1 MVEKK
6 FIISPED
13 QQRLQSL
20 RLLDD
25 DFMRLV
31 FEDNIEATELLLNVF
46 FDRYDMKVL
55 RVQAQQEIKNPNGRS
70 VRLDIYAVD
79 SDNRHYDI
87 EIQRQDRGAGE
98 HRARFNSSMLDSK
111 LLQAGQDPD
120 ELPDSY
126 IIFITENDIYKEN
139 QPIYCFERCNIK
151 TGKLFNDGSHI
162 IYVNAAYQDDGTR
175 IGQLMHDFRCNNA
188 DEMNNKVIADKVRYF
203 KEKERGNGSMC
214 QIVEEIAT
222 KLAKE
227 MAQDMAQDM
236 AQNMAQDMAQTRN
249 IEIATALIKIG
260 QMTLDMIAK
269 TCGLKL
275 EEVETLAKSLA

>member
-1 MVEKK
+1 MAEKK

-139 QPIYCFERCNIK
+139 RPIYRFHRREDE

-188 DEMNNKVIADKVRYF
+188 DDMNNKVIADKVRYF
-203 KEKERGNGSMC
+203 KETERGHGSMC
-214 QIVEEIAT
+214 KIFEEIYNEGAQ
-222 KLAKE
+222 KAKSE
-227 MAQDMAQDM
+227 
-236 AQNMAQDMAQTRN
+236 TS
-249 IEIATALIKIG
+249 IEIATTMLKDNQLSFALI
-260 QMTLDMIAK
+260 AK
-269 TCGLKL
+269 YAGLSL
-275 EEVETLAKSLA
+275 QEVEKLAKSLA